1 MKWMSVYLVGYV
13 LVVIGIIGALWKMG
27 VLEHVGGFWI
37 AIGIVIAIGV
47 GIIMSVSGSG
57 TKESIEVNR
66 N

>member
-13 LVVIGIIGALWKMG
+13 LVVLGIIGALWKMG